1 MEFSV
6 SWYFAHWGTKENWDD
21 RKMIWVCEPDVT
33 LFVPFIDRE
42 EGAQWRLQTKTT
54 SLSVR
59 IHYGFLM
66 TRGEYVSRLL
76 GAILRSPPN
85 LKAYTSTHF
94 PDHLCQFLLPNCQ
107 EASLF
112 IFIYCALYTK
122 NCLKHGVGMVWK
134 KNYLHDLKD
143 NLPTTSTTP
152 RVAPGC
158 SRCF

>member
-1 MEFSV
+1 MRIRHTTLIKPTPREWNFLYLDILLIGV
-6 SWYFAHWGTKENWDD
+6 TKENWDD
-21 RKMIWVCEPDVT
+21 RKMSWMGKLDVT
-33 LFVPFIDRE
+33 LFVPFFNRE

-94 PDHLCQFLLPNCQ
+94 SDHLCQFLLPNCQ

-134 KNYLHDLKD
+134 KIIYMI
-143 NLPTTSTTP
+143 
-152 RVAPGC
+152 
-158 SRCF
+158 

>member
-1 MEFSV
+1 MRIRHTTLIKPTPREWNFLYLDILLIGV
-6 SWYFAHWGTKENWDD
+6 TKEIRHD
-21 RKMIWVCEPDVT
+21 RIWILLVGKPYVT

-42 EGAQWRLQTKTT
+42 EGAQWRLQTKTS

-85 LKAYTSTHF
+85 LRAYTSTHF
-94 PDHLCQFLLPNCQ
+94 SDHLCQFLLPNCQ

-134 KNYLHDLKD
+134 KIIYMI
-143 NLPTTSTTP
+143 
-152 RVAPGC
+152 
-158 SRCF
+158 